1 MPVVKGVLDA
11 TCPTSIYSGSNH
23 HEGTITPFGRIEK
36 EDLAQSKEFLDFIA
50 KYPPLLA
57 IGDTPMVRMDL
68 SLDIDDVEIHAK
80 YEHLNPGGSIKDRPV
95 LKMLVEAI
103 LSGEL
108 TRDKIILD
116 ATSGN
121 AGIAYAMIGATL
133 GYKVQLVMPANA
145 SEERKKRVLS
155 HGAEIVF
162 TDPMLGYDE
171 TLREVRRRYE
181 ADTGKYFYCD
191 QYGNMNNPQA
201 HYETTAEE
209 ILRQVPDVTHF
220 VAGVGT
226 GGTISGVGRRLK
238 ESNPDT
244 KMVLINFDEWPGI
257 EGLKPLGQG
266 HIVPDTFDESIVDE
280 TLRIDIDRAFEMSKL
295 MASRG
300 IFAGQS
306 SGAYVLG
313 AYMTAK
319 ELTHGRVVTI
329 LNDIG
334 ERYFSTGMWG

>member
-1 MPVVKGVLDA
+1 MAP
-11 TCPTSIYSGSNH
+11 
-23 HEGTITPFGRIEK
+23 
-36 EDLAQSKEFLDFIA
+36 SKEFLDFIA
-50 KYPPLLA
+50 GYPPLLA
-57 IGDTPMVRMDL
+57 IGNTPMAKLDL
-68 SLDIDDVEIHAK
+68 PLDTGDTEIHAK

-95 LKMLVEAI
+95 LRMLVEAI

-108 TRDKIILD
+108 TRDQVIID

-133 GYKVQLVMPANA
+133 GYRVELVMPSNA
-145 SEERKKRVLS
+145 SEERKKRIRS
-155 HGAEIVF
+155 HGADIIF

-171 TLREVRRRYE
+171 TLREVKRRYE
-181 ADTGKYFYCD
+181 QDSDRYFYCD
-191 QYGNMNNPQA
+191 QYGNRHNPLA

-209 ILRQVPDVTHF
+209 ILKQVPDVTHF

-238 ESNPDT
+238 ESNPDIQI
-244 KMVLINFDEWPGI
+244 VLINFDEWPGV

-266 HIVPDTFDESIVDE
+266 HIVPDTFDESVVDE
-280 TLRIDIDRAFEMSKL
+280 MVRIEIDDGYRMSKL
-295 MASRG
+295 LSSMG

-306 SGAYVLG
+306 SGAYVQG
-313 AYMTAK
+313 AYQVAREAGT
-319 ELTHGRVVTI
+319 GRVVTI

-334 ERYFSTGMWG
+334 ERYFSTGMWDSRTE